1 MSDCTGVVPSAP
13 GAAAPGWAGKPRPR
27 GPVAGVEITDMFSAV
42 VVGDGVD
49 LGEAAAAGG
58 GLTAGVRGGDSAS
71 LSVSRFPPPLHR
83 FLHTQ
88 QLGGVHGGVAS
99 GVRRMNEVN
108 ARRARL
114 VLGWVTVFG
123 QAYHLGM

>member
-49 LGEAAAAGG
+49 LGEAAAAAGW
-58 GLTAGVRGGDSAS
+58 GLAAGVRGGDSAS

-88 QLGGVHGGVAS
+88 RPRFNPRPFESQVPRCNHYATRSHNSRNV
-99 GVRRMNEVN
+99 
-108 ARRARL
+108 
-114 VLGWVTVFG
+114 
-123 QAYHLGM
+123 